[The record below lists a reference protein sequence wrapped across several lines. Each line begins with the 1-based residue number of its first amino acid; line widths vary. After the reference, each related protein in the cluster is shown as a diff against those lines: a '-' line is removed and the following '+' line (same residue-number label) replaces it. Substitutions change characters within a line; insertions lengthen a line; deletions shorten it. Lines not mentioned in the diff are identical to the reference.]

1 MRVWLYSRED
11 VLSIPFFL
19 LFLLAFSSGDG
30 ATLQLE
36 MPDDNYPGLKVGLIL
51 VSPLFFH
58 AHNLWSKFYQTN
70 RATRIYS
77 LRIFFTNGQELTLL
91 INSHLFFVFLLFF
104 LLLVTRFAILCRE
117 ISRRQSRVGLLTTH
131 NQWFCFFH
139 HINYLLWFE
148 FNIMRFRSN
157 PNHCA
162 LFLFRHHTP
171 FF

>member
-30 ATLQLE
+30 VTLQLE

-51 VSPLFFH
+51 MSPLFFH

-77 LRIFFTNGQELTLL
+77 LRIFFSRTV
-91 INSHLFFVFLLFF
+91 NSWLCWSIVTCFLFFFF
-104 LLLVTRFAILCRE
+104 SFFYSWQDSRFYVVVR
-117 ISRRQSRVGLLTTH
+117 
-131 NQWFCFFH
+131 FH
-139 HINYLLWFE
+139 VVSPELDYKRHTINDFV
-148 FNIMRFRSN
+148 
-157 PNHCA
+157 
-162 LFLFRHHTP
+162 LFLSHQLFIVIRI
-171 FF
+171 